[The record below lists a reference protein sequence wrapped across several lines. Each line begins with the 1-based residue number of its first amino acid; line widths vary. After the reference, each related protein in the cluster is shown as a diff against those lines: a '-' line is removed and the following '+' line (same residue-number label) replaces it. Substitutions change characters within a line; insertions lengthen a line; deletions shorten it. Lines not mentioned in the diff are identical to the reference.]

1 MKGETLGEMKADYT
15 SLKRT
20 LLRTLQ
26 SYQRHAMHC
35 GLEWK
40 RVTEG
45 GKAKSHCEET
55 PYNL

>member
-26 SYQRHAMHC
+26 SYQRHAIHC

-40 RVTEG
+40 RVNEG
-45 GKAKSHCEET
+45 GQFV
-55 PYNL
+55 